1 VTDPQSLT
9 AEELLAAAHAA
20 QKRGW
25 RVIPIIPKDKRPAD
39 AGWQNTPPMSSAD
52 IQATWEDG
60 RYNLGVATGAPSG
73 FWVLDV
79 DPDSGGMESAAALQA
94 EHGKLPTTVVVQTG
108 GGGWHFYFAMPD
120 FDVRNRQSSVLG
132 RGIDVRGTGGQVVI
146 PPSVSDKGGYRWGID
161 PDSITIPR
169 APEWLEE
176 LLRPVESKGAVYADD
191 VPDRSSLGER
201 EIARLDKYA
210 NNIIEREIDRLKEC
224 TRAATATGQG
234 YRGPAWQPTTF
245 EVACTLLQLANSPW
259 CFLTEQGAYGFVR
272 EFAPRDR
279 GFTDADVDKAF
290 ESARSVVGAKARAL
304 PVDRTAAPAPSPVNG
319 KVDPF
324 EDPSGGAWAATL
336 PAGAPQLAPAA
347 TAAFASPRQWP
358 VRSWDD
364 LGNAMRVVD
373 HYGDRLRWIE
383 QAKRWAIYDGGR
395 WSMDEAQLGRALVQ
409 DMIESLPHTEALE
422 YPEDNTA
429 DEDGPLRHD
438 FLKWVKSQRMSARI
452 SACITEAAGRRELQ
466 AIITSFDTQPML
478 LNVTNGVVD
487 LTTGQLQPHDP
498 SLLLMQQSPVH
509 YDPNATAPRWE
520 QFLAEMQPN
529 PDMRAYLQ
537 RVVGYSITGKTG
549 EQALFIHHGRG
560 ANGKS
565 VLLQIIS
572 ALMGSYGQVI
582 PRETLLVKSGGGSEH
597 PTSVARMV
605 GKRFLQASE
614 TAAGRRLD
622 EETVKGLTGGEQ
634 QTARFMGRDFF
645 DFTPTGKIHFITNH
659 LPRLTDAESIWRRLH
674 FISWPVIIDPLR
686 KDKELAN
693 RIIASELPG
702 VLAWAVRG
710 AMEWVRMEGLHMPAS
725 AQLHLD
731 DYREDQDVFG
741 DFLQEC
747 ITREVGAFAAT
758 SDLYAM
764 YQAWCNR
771 AGIRNPMMR
780 NDFKTAFADRGFE
793 AYRKTT
799 ARGFL
804 GAKIN
809 DYGRPSGKPFE
820 VVDDTAV
827 KVISNAPFDPFEQA
841 AG

>member
-1 VTDPQSLT
+1 MSDPQNPA
-9 AEELLAAAHAA
+9 AEEILAAAHAA

-39 AGWQNTPPMSSAD
+39 AGWQNTPPMSPAD

-79 DPDSGGMESAAALQA
+79 DPDSGGMESAKALQA
-94 EHGKLPTTVVVQTG
+94 EHGPLPATVVVQTG

-132 RGIDVRGTGGQVVI
+132 RGIDVRGTGGQVVL
-146 PPSVSDKGGYRWGID
+146 PPSVSDKGLYRWGTD
-161 PDSITIPR
+161 PDEVTIPR
-169 APEWLEE
+169 APAWLEE
-176 LLRPVESKGAVYADD
+176 LIRPTEAKGAVYAND
-191 VPDRSSLGER
+191 VPDRSGMTER
-201 EIARLDKYA
+201 ERARLDKYA
-210 NNIIEREIDRLKEC
+210 ANIINRELSRLKEC
-224 TRAATATGQG
+224 SDGATANGQG
-234 YRGPAWQPTTF
+234 YKGPPWQITTF
-245 EVACTLLQLANSPW
+245 EVSCTLLQLANSPW
-259 CFLTEQGAYGFVR
+259 CELTPQAAHSYVLAN
-272 EFAPRDR
+272 APRDR
-279 GFTDADVDKAF
+279 GFTDADVTKAF
-290 ESARSVVGAKARAL
+290 DSAVSTVGEKARAL
-304 PVDRTAAPAPSPVNG
+304 PVDRTAAPAPSPVSG

-324 EDPSGGAWAATL
+324 EDPSGGAWAA
-336 PAGAPQLAPAA
+336 
-347 TAAFASPRQWP
+347 ASPVTPVVNPLTHVAPRQWP

-364 LGNAMRVVD
+364 LGNAQRVVD

-383 QAKRWAIYDGGR
+383 QAKRWAIYDDGR
-395 WSMDEAQLGRALVQ
+395 WNMDEAQLGRAMIH
-409 DMIESLPHTEALE
+409 DMIDSLPRTEAME

-452 SACITEAAGRRELQ
+452 SATITEAAGRRELQ

-478 LNVTNGVVD
+478 LNVANGVVD
-487 LTTGQLQPHDP
+487 LTTGALHPHDP
-498 SLLLMQQSPVH
+498 ALLLMQQSPVH
-509 YDPNATAPRWE
+509 YDPYATAPRWE
-520 QFLAEMQPN
+520 QFLTEMQPN

-565 VLLQIIS
+565 VLLQVAS
-572 ALMGSYGQVI
+572 AMMGSYGQVI

-725 AQLHLD
+725 AQLHLA

-747 ITREVGAFAAT
+747 ITREPGAFAAT

-804 GAKIN
+804 HCKIN
-809 DYGRPSGKPFE
+809 DYGRPTGKGFE

-827 KVISNAPFDPFEQA
+827 KVVSNAPFDPFEQA